1 MKQENKISRNDFF
14 KEYHDTRSV
23 LLDKSDK
30 DKLQWFQFYIE
41 SIYGEYLKDVSKDAK
56 ILDLGCNKGY
66 LLKTLFDRGYSNLT
80 GVDLSRGDIAI
91 AKTIIPEAI
100 LIEDDIYTFLKTTK
114 NKYDLICL
122 KAVVEHVE
130 KERVIELLQLISSC
144 LTSKGFVL
152 IDVYN
157 ADWLFCGHERY
168 MDFTHETGFT
178 KESLSQV
185 MNLAFNEVKVESR
198 SSPLRLSGRH
208 KVQYY
213 FFRKIIS
220 YILKCAEPEMK
231 DTPFM
236 DRLLIAKGSN
246 KK

>member
-1 MKQENKISRNDFF
+1 MKQKDEINRNIFF
-14 KEYHDTRSV
+14 EEYHKTRSI

-30 DKLQWFQFYIE
+30 DKLQWFQFYVE
-41 SIYGEYLKDVSKDAK
+41 SLYRDYLKDVSKDAK

-66 LLKTLFDRGYSNLT
+66 LLKTLFDRGYIDLT
-80 GVDLSRGDIAI
+80 GVDLSRGDISI
-91 AKTIIPEAI
+91 AKTIVPEAVF
-100 LIEDDIYTFLKTTK
+100 IENDIYSFLKNTK

-122 KAVVEHVE
+122 KAVIEHVE
-130 KERVIELLQLISSC
+130 KDRVVELLQLMSLC
-144 LTSKGFVL
+144 LTDKGFVL

-178 KESLSQV
+178 KESLRQV
-185 MNLAFNEVKVESR
+185 MILSFDEVKVESR

-208 KVQYY
+208 KIQYY

-220 YILKCAEPEMK
+220 YILECAEPEMK

>member
-30 DKLQWFQFYIE
+30 DKLEWFKFYVE
-41 SIYGEYLKDVSKDAK
+41 AIYSNYLKNLSKDVS

-66 LLKTLFDRGYSNLT
+66 LLKTLFDRGYSNVT
-80 GVDLSRGDIAI
+80 GVDLSRGDIST
-91 AKTIIPEAI
+91 AKTIIPEAT
-100 LIEDDIYTFLKTTK
+100 LVEDDIYTFLKKTK
-114 NKYDLICL
+114 KKYDLIFL
-122 KAVVEHVE
+122 KAVIEHVE
-130 KERVIELLQLISSC
+130 KPRVLELLQLISSS
-144 LTSKGFVL
+144 LTDTGFVL

-178 KESLSQV
+178 KESLNQV
-185 MNLAFNEVKVESR
+185 MTLAFKEVDISTK
-198 SSPLRLSGRH
+198 SSPLRLTGRH
-208 KVQYY
+208 KIQYY
-213 FFRKIIS
+213 FFRKVIS
-220 YILKCAEPEMK
+220 YILECAEPEMK
-231 DTPFM
+231 NTPFM
-236 DRLLIAKGSN
+236 DRLIIAKGSN